1 MINPLQADSSFKFV
15 GAIISHAA
23 QNCNQRLELSGANVY
38 NLRGGDVVL
47 KKIFAIIICLMLTNI
62 FTACGATQ
70 KEATNPVIKSFFA
83 ETVALNSGYTMPR
96 FGFGTWTLNDDE
108 ADALVWH
115 ALKIGYRLIDTAQ
128 YYGNEVGVGR
138 AVRSAIK
145 DGIATREEIF
155 VTSKILPS
163 SDPDAAI
170 EKSIKNLNIG
180 YVDLML
186 VHQPGYNDKETYRA
200 LERAVKAGKVRSIG
214 ISNYYT
220 PQDFDRIRNA
230 AQIVPAVVQNENH
243 IFYQNAELKAYV
255 AQFGTVVESWY
266 PLGGRGNTQ
275 LVLGNDTVKSLA
287 EKYSKTPAQIVL
299 RWQFQDGYIAIPGSK
314 NRTHITENFDIF
326 NFRLT
331 EEDMNLMR
339 ELNRNQR
346 FENW

>member
-1 MINPLQADSSFKFV
+1 MS
-15 GAIISHAA
+15 
-23 QNCNQRLELSGANVY
+23 
-38 NLRGGDVVL
+38 
-47 KKIFAIIICLMLTNI
+47 
-62 FTACGATQ
+62 
-70 KEATNPVIKSFFA
+70 KSFFA

-96 FGFGTWTLNDDE
+96 FGYGTWTLNNDE
-108 ADALVWH
+108 ADAYVWH

-170 EKSIKNLNIG
+170 DKSLNALGLDYI
-180 YVDLML
+180 DLML
-186 VHQPGYNDKETYRA
+186 VHQPGYNDEETYRA

-220 PQDFDRIRNA
+220 PQEFDRIRNIA
-230 AQIVPAVVQNENH
+230 TIVPAVVQNENH
-243 IFYQNAELKAYV
+243 PFYQNAEFKSYV
-255 AQFGTVVESWY
+255 EQFGTVVESWY

-275 LVLGNDTVKSLA
+275 EIFADETIQQLA
-287 EKYSKTPAQIVL
+287 KKYSKSPAQIVL

-314 NRTHITENFDIF
+314 NRGHITENFDIF

-339 ELNRNQR
+339 GLNRNHR